1 MNDRKKVYYFK
12 KKEIPYFI
20 AYFLMAFSNVVIAN
34 SYLFGENRYDICVF
48 VQYIS
53 CILFIVALCTGKYK
67 LRDLIV
73 RGLIG
78 IIVIFITINL
88 RSTEFGVYSLAII
101 ASLNIDSKRIVR
113 FNVISNICFIVSVVL
128 PALIGIIPNDIY
140 IHEGKKAYALGF
152 SYYSNIPYMVLVVTL
167 ALFWLANSQKK
178 EKIVLITSIPIQILI
193 YKVSTTILVL
203 GIYCVFMVAVL
214 LSRLLNTNKKHK
226 VLIFFSAIM
235 FPCAAIITFLISIY
249 YTKNSF
255 FMTLNK
261 LLNNR
266 LEFNARAFRMYN
278 ISIGGQKIITSNGGF
293 DADYVNHYFYVDS
306 GYVYTLISYGI
317 IFFIILIFLYSFL
330 FQKAVRDN
338 EFKLAIW
345 CLVICIFSVINNIM
359 LKISINP
366 LPILALDAFTKW
378 NAGKKTKVRLE

>member
-193 YKVSTTILVL
+193 YKVSTTRLVL

-214 LSRLLNTNKKHK
+214 LSRLLNTK
-226 VLIFFSAIM
+226 
-235 FPCAAIITFLISIY
+235 
-249 YTKNSF
+249 
-255 FMTLNK
+255 
-261 LLNNR
+261 
-266 LEFNARAFRMYN
+266 
-278 ISIGGQKIITSNGGF
+278 
-293 DADYVNHYFYVDS
+293 
-306 GYVYTLISYGI
+306 
-317 IFFIILIFLYSFL
+317 
-330 FQKAVRDN
+330 
-338 EFKLAIW
+338 
-345 CLVICIFSVINNIM
+345 
-359 LKISINP
+359 
-366 LPILALDAFTKW
+366 
-378 NAGKKTKVRLE
+378 

>member
-128 PALIGIIPNDIY
+128 QTIRRRSYWNNYDKHIWMRQFVEVSSREKGT
-140 IHEGKKAYALGF
+140 F
-152 SYYSNIPYMVLVVTL
+152 S
-167 ALFWLANSQKK
+167 
-178 EKIVLITSIPIQILI
+178 
-193 YKVSTTILVL
+193 
-203 GIYCVFMVAVL
+203 
-214 LSRLLNTNKKHK
+214 
-226 VLIFFSAIM
+226 
-235 FPCAAIITFLISIY
+235 
-249 YTKNSF
+249 
-255 FMTLNK
+255 
-261 LLNNR
+261 
-266 LEFNARAFRMYN
+266 
-278 ISIGGQKIITSNGGF
+278 
-293 DADYVNHYFYVDS
+293 
-306 GYVYTLISYGI
+306 
-317 IFFIILIFLYSFL
+317 
-330 FQKAVRDN
+330 
-338 EFKLAIW
+338 
-345 CLVICIFSVINNIM
+345 FSV
-359 LKISINP
+359 
-366 LPILALDAFTKW
+366 
-378 NAGKKTKVRLE
+378 

>member
-193 YKVSTTILVL
+193 YKVSTTRLVL

-261 LLNNR
+261 LLD
-266 LEFNARAFRMYN
+266 LSLMQELF
-278 ISIGGQKIITSNGGF
+278 
-293 DADYVNHYFYVDS
+293 VC
-306 GYVYTLISYGI
+306 
-317 IFFIILIFLYSFL
+317 IILVS
-330 FQKAVRDN
+330 
-338 EFKLAIW
+338 E
-345 CLVICIFSVINNIM
+345 
-359 LKISINP
+359 
-366 LPILALDAFTKW
+366 
-378 NAGKKTKVRLE
+378 GKKL